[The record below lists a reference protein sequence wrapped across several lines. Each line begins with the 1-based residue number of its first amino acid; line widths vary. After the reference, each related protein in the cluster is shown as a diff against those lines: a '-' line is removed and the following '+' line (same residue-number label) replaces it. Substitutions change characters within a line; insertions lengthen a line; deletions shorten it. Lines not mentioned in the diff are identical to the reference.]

1 MLQAH
6 DLSYKIGGKSILKE
20 VSIEVATGEILVIL
34 GPNGAGKSTLLKA
47 LSGELP
53 ELSQQVMFNGLSL
66 NSYQNRQLASL
77 RAVMPQSVHLDFA
90 FSVEE
95 VVNMGVLSARPQEA
109 KRRVLQALQLF
120 DVAHLLDRNYLT
132 LSGGEQQR
140 VQLAR
145 VVVQILPEVSADV
158 SDSNQV
164 SAEGRYL
171 LLDECTSSLDLAHQQ
186 QVFSVLKKLTQQQGI
201 GIVAVLHDLNL
212 ASQYAD
218 RALLMCDGQSY
229 AYDHCAEVLS
239 ESNISQVYH
248 CPVDVIPRE
257 GSWSLV
263 VPR

>member
-1 MLQAH
+1 MLEAH
-6 DLSYKIGGKSILKE
+6 NLNYEIGGKSILKE
-20 VSIEVATGEILVIL
+20 VSIEASPGEILVIL

-53 ELSQQVMFNGLSL
+53 ELNPQVTFNGLSL
-66 NSYQNRQLASL
+66 NRYQNRQLAGL
-77 RAVMPQSVHLDFA
+77 RAVMPQAVHLDFA
-90 FSVEE
+90 FLVEE
-95 VVNMGVLSARPQEA
+95 VVSMGVFCSQRQEE
-109 KRRVLQALQLF
+109 KKRVLHALDLF
-120 DVAHLLDRNYLT
+120 DVAHLIDRNYLT

-145 VVVQILPEVSADV
+145 VVAQILPEISDNKSTVSV
-158 SDSNQV
+158 ET
-164 SAEGRYL
+164 EGRYL

-186 QVFSVLKKLTQQQGI
+186 QVFSVLKTLAKEQGI
-201 GIVAVLHDLNL
+201 GIIAVLHDLNL

-218 RALLMCDGQSY
+218 KALLMSCGESY
-229 AYDHCAEVLS
+229 AYDQCTEVLS

-248 CPVDVIPRE
+248 CPVDVISRE